1 MRLVARGGDV
11 DIILGKARRR
21 WSVEEK
27 RALVAET
34 FLPGSSVNGVA
45 RRHEINT
52 NMLFSWRKRFRTKLG
67 FAKEPDCASFAAV
80 AIAAPETS
88 VATNA
93 LPRGETRIEVAFA
106 GGARMT
112 VTGAADPALVKAVTK
127 ALARR

>member
-1 MRLVARGGDV
+1 V

-45 RRHEINT
+45 RRHEINAS
-52 NMLFSWRKRFRTKLG
+52 MLFSWRKRFRAELG

-80 AIAAPETS
+80 SIAGPD
-88 VATNA
+88 TNPA
-93 LPRGETRIEVAFA
+93 AEPPPARSETRIEIAFA

-112 VTGAADPALVKAVTK
+112 VTGAADPALVMAVTK

>member
-1 MRLVARGGDV
+1 ME
-11 DIILGKARRR
+11 IILGKARRR

-45 RRHEINT
+45 RRHEINP
-52 NMLFSWRKRFRTKLG
+52 NMLFAWRKEFRAELG
-67 FAKEPDCASFAAV
+67 FAQEPEGRSFAAV
-80 AIAAPETS
+80 AIAGPDTS
-88 VATNA
+88 PATNVV
-93 LPRGETRIEVAFA
+93 LPARSETRIEIAFS

-112 VTGAADPALVKAVTK
+112 VTGAADPALVMAVTK

>member
-1 MRLVARGGDV
+1 V

-34 FLPGSSVNGVA
+34 FVPGRSVNGVA
-45 RRHEINT
+45 RRHEINPS
-52 NMLFSWRKRFRTKLG
+52 MLFSWRKRLQAELG

-80 AIAAPETS
+80 SIAGPETS
-88 VATNA
+88 PAATVPA
-93 LPRGETRIEVAFA
+93 PTRGEVRIEIAFA

-112 VTGAADPALVKAVTK
+112 VTGAADPALVMAMTK